1 LGDLAT
7 VPPVEGETVTVSACR
22 GVVDVKTALTLR
34 FALIVTV
41 AGLAVPEASP
51 AQRVKRYPAAG
62 DAVTVTTVPDA
73 YWAWSGDFA
82 TAPPFEG
89 EAATVSWYCAAG
101 GPGAVDDLHAAKD
114 RRAAAKHR
122 AMAVG
127 RKHRTFADMGP
138 SEAACS

>member
-7 VPPVEGETVTVSACR
+7 VPPVEGETVTASVCR

-41 AGLAVPEASP
+41 VGLVVPDASP
-51 AQRVKRYPAAG
+51 AQRVKRYPDAGAAVN
-62 DAVTVTTVPDA
+62 VTAVPDA

-101 GPGAVDDLHAAKD
+101 GSGAVDDLQVAKKS
-114 RRAAAKHR
+114 RRPAEYSAAA
-122 AMAVG
+122 AG
-127 RKHRTFADMGP
+127 RKRRMFAAMGP
-138 SEAACS
+138 SGTA